1 VLAPT
6 EPCFS
11 RIAEAPKRRTNLGI
25 EDKVLR
31 RKSLRTIAHVSF
43 EIVTWAPSEAD
54 VDLSIACMFERDMPG
69 TTLSGGLLQLDEALG
84 AALTNLRNEGSF
96 RAQEME
102 TLLIPRPPTQMPARG
117 ILIIGLGDPLSL
129 NFAVLERALRV
140 AIREANRLGAST
152 VAFAP
157 NLLDA
162 GLKVLPSLHVEAAMV
177 RGVISALNAEIRLS
191 ELGLA
196 PPPSIRNWSFETG
209 STHFDA
215 ATEAFLR
222 AFNPFV
228 VSSARAEL
236 GNPGGSN

>member
-6 EPCFS
+6 ELCSF
-11 RIAEAPKRRTNLGI
+11 RIAEAPNRRTNLGI
-25 EDKVLR
+25 KDKVIR
-31 RKSLRTIAHVSF
+31 RKSLQTIGHVGF
-43 EIVTWAPSEAD
+43 EIVTLAPSEAD
-54 VDLSIACMFERDMPG
+54 VDLSIACMFEHDMPG

-84 AALTNLRNEGSF
+84 AALTKLRDEGSF

-102 TLLIPRPPTQMPARG
+102 TLLIPRPPTHVPARG

-129 NFAVLERALRV
+129 NSDVLERALRV
-140 AIREANRLGAST
+140 AVREANRLEAAT

-177 RGVISALNAEIRLS
+177 RGVISALNAEISLA

-196 PPPSIRNWSFETG
+196 PPPSICNWSFETG
-209 STHFDA
+209 PAHFDA
-215 ATEAFLR
+215 ATEEFLK
-222 AFNPFV
+222 AFNPF
-228 VSSARAEL
+228 AAT
-236 GNPGGSN
+236 